1 MYGNHDLA
9 QPLASG
15 CPGLI
20 KVTLWA
26 GPRILPLLL
35 MLQMLLI
42 LLMLP

>member
-15 CPGLI
+15 CPVLT
-20 KVTLWA
+20 KVTLRA
-26 GPRILPLLL
+26 RPRMLPLLL

>member
-15 CPGLI
+15 CPGLT
-20 KVTLWA
+20 KVTLRA